1 LASLS
6 LLLLV
11 SCFEIG
17 IGRTLQTRLSP
28 FLANGDEQNE
38 IQPRSIDVLKVP
50 DYFAEYREVGD
61 GYAAFLGSCIV
72 AKVSKLIAYSIIRT
86 QCQRAQISF
95 NDAHS
100 KNFVSKT
107 EYVAKGPRAI
117 IQMSP
122 GLL

>member
-1 LASLS
+1 
-6 LLLLV
+6 
-11 SCFEIG
+11 
-17 IGRTLQTRLSP
+17 
-28 FLANGDEQNE
+28 
-38 IQPRSIDVLKVP
+38 VP

-61 GYAAFLGSCIV
+61 GYAAFLGGCIV
-72 AKVSKLIAYSIIRT
+72 AKVSKLDVHSVTHPDHR
-86 QCQRAQISF
+86 RVQISF